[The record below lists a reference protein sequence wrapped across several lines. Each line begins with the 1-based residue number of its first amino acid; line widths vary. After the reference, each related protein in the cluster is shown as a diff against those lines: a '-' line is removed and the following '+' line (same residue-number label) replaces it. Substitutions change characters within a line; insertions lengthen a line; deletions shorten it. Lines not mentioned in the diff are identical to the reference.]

1 MIAEAPNFESPC
13 VALIPA
19 YNPDGRLLQV
29 VAALA
34 AADRFER
41 VVVVND
47 GSDRSSEPI
56 FDQLRAVDSVTV
68 LEHAVNL
75 GKGAAL
81 KTGLNHVCCRYED
94 VAGIVTADA
103 DGQHLPADII
113 EVSDQLQAHPEQLII
128 GARTFEGEVPLR
140 SRVGNILT
148 RLVFRALIGCQLLD
162 TQSGLRGIPLP
173 FAREL
178 LRLNSAG
185 YDFELEMLIRARA
198 HGVSIRQLPISTV
211 YEEGNKSSHF
221 NPLRDSLMIYLVFL
235 RFMAASLV
243 TALVGLTA
251 FHVVH
256 RLTSNL
262 LASEAALCVA
272 GVVVNFILC
281 RAVVFRSRHRLL
293 PTFAKFLGL
302 VAAVGAVS
310 YFMTWGL
317 TQLLPIGVVAAR
329 IVAALILYLANFAV
343 QRDFIFRVR
352 DASLGTLGSD
362 TASDGEERAAV
373 VLAFRVT
380 TEDGAQPSTRR
391 AA

>member
-1 MIAEAPNFESPC
+1 MIAKAPNFELPC

-34 AADRFER
+34 AEGPFARI
-41 VVVVND
+41 VVVND
-47 GSDRSSEPI
+47 GSDPVAEPI
-56 FDQLRAVDSVTV
+56 FEELRAIESVTV

-103 DGQHLPADII
+103 DGQHLPADI
-113 EVSDQLQAHPEQLII
+113 VDVADQLQAHPEQLVI
-128 GARTFEGEVPLR
+128 GARTFQCEVPLR
-140 SRVGNILT
+140 SRLGNILT
-148 RLVFRALIGCQLLD
+148 RLVFRALVGCQLLD

-185 YDFELEMLIRARA
+185 YDFELEMLIHART

-235 RFMAASLV
+235 RFMLASVV

-251 FHVVH
+251 FHAVH

-262 LASEAALCVA
+262 LASEVALCLV

-281 RAVVFRSRHRLL
+281 REVVFRSRRRLL

-317 TQLLPIGVVAAR
+317 TQVLPLGVVAAR

-343 QRDFIFRVR
+343 QREFIFRVR
-352 DASLGTLGSD
+352 DASHATLGSD
-362 TASDGEERAAV
+362 AAADGEQPGAV

-380 TEDGAQPSTRR
+380 TEDRPHHSARR